1 MRLIKIELKN
11 FKLFRF
17 PDFPAPFM
25 FSPGI
30 NVVKGPLN
38 ETGKSTLLKGI
49 VAALF
54 YDVKSVKKEVKDCV
68 SWGSDRQYETL
79 VEFKEKGKTY
89 SLYKDFEKGLVN
101 FIGHNTG
108 EKFDTSKKVLG
119 RMKELLGTES
129 DKFFSLTSCI
139 YQDDVKAISSGK
151 KEISDSL
158 EEVVTGGKE
167 GILASQAM
175 NRLETE
181 ILNLKRGLD
190 QPAKYPGPL
199 KHLRDEINNTKE
211 KLSKVRKEVANFENS
226 RIELKKLATE
236 LEEIE
241 KKYENAKILLDNNNR
256 RIQIERSIKER
267 EAAYNNLERLSRE
280 ISELEEGYQKA
291 EYVLSSIDGLKE
303 EEKVSEIR
311 RGLDN
316 IENERKGLDV
326 DLESVKKDLRGKE
339 NEMLT
344 LNRRAQ
350 DINLAL
356 DSTWGL
362 KDREQ
367 ISQLSKQLAI
377 FEDRHKNTIDEIRK
391 REGEIEGKKE
401 ELQKKKVSKLLS
413 SKPIIT
419 SATVIST
426 GSIVGA
432 IFNLIFLWGLVPGL
446 GLLIAALWSNNILTK
461 HKTEI
466 VGLETQVQSMRE
478 SLGESKNREKEILM
492 QVKCESM
499 EAFRERERNFYQ
511 QLEER
516 DKNEK
521 EITVTKTESSGLEER
536 IKRMKARLEQL
547 SQEESKLLS
556 QARCGTRGEFEKR
569 EREFRYWLNEKR
581 RYNDQLKGKLGTK
594 SIGDINQDKVDLARK
609 LRVEEDRL
617 TQDLKTTTLSP
628 EELVELNSKVQ
639 HLEKSREKLKR
650 DKERCEFIIE
660 RGEYSTDNQ
669 VELEE
674 CLRNYEE
681 DLEREGNKVR
691 IYELAKDFISR
702 ARDEALSSITDILK
716 EGIQEYF
723 EIFTNGK
730 YRRVEINK
738 DSKGNL
744 EFWVYS
750 NEKGGLAK
758 PEELSGGV
766 IDEFYLACRLALV
779 KLIFG
784 DKKPPIILDD
794 PFVNFD
800 SVRLANTLNFF
811 KMLASEYQIIIFTLS
826 DLYDKVA
833 DNIILLGEK
842 ERPL

>member
-1 MRLIKIELKN
+1 MWLKRIELKN
-11 FKLFRF
+11 FKRF
-17 PDFPAPFM
+17 NSFQAQ
-25 FSPGI
+25 FSPAI
-30 NVVKGPLN
+30 NVAKGPFN
-38 ETGKSTLLKGI
+38 EIGKSTLLKGI

-68 SWGSDRQYETL
+68 SWGSDRQYETC
-79 VEFKEKGKTY
+79 VEFEEKGKAY
-89 SLYKDFEKGLVN
+89 SLYKDFEKGLVS

-108 EKFDTSKKVLG
+108 EKFDTSKKVSG
-119 RMKELLGTES
+119 KMKELLGTDS
-129 DKFFSLTSCI
+129 DRFFSLTSCI
-139 YQDDVKAISSGK
+139 YQDEVKAISSGK

-175 NRLETE
+175 KKLETE

-199 KHLRDEINNTKE
+199 KHWRDKIDDTKE
-211 KLSKVRKEVANFENS
+211 QLNKVRKEVSNIENS
-226 RIELKKLATE
+226 RIELKKLATK

-241 KKYENAKILLDNNNR
+241 KKYENAKILLDSNDR
-256 RIQIERSIKER
+256 RIQIENRIKEL
-267 EAAYNNLERLSRE
+267 EVKYNERERLKDE
-280 ISELEEGYQKA
+280 IEELQENYKKA
-291 EYVLSSIDGLKE
+291 GDALSSIEGLKE
-303 EEKVSEIR
+303 EEKVLEIR

-316 IENERKGLDV
+316 IENERKGLDEN
-326 DLESVKKDLRGKE
+326 LESVREDLRGKE

-350 DINLAL
+350 DISLTL
-356 DSTWGL
+356 DSIRGL

-367 ISQLSKQLAI
+367 VSQLSRQLAI
-377 FEDRHKNTIDEIRK
+377 FEDRHKNLIDDIGK
-391 REGEIEGKKE
+391 GEGEIEGKRK
-401 ELQKKKVSKLLS
+401 ELQKKKVSRLLS

-419 SATVIST
+419 SAAVISV

-446 GLLIAALWSNNILTK
+446 GLLIASLGSKNRLTK
-461 HKTEI
+461 DKTEI
-466 VGLETQVQSMRE
+466 LGLEAQVQSMWE
-478 SLGESKNREKEILM
+478 SLEESQNREKEILT

-499 EAFRERERNFYQ
+499 EEFRERERNFYQ

-516 DKNEK
+516 DKNER
-521 EITVTKTESSGLEER
+521 EITVKKTESSGLEER
-536 IKRMKARLEQL
+536 IKSMNARLEQL
-547 SQEESKLLS
+547 SQAESELLS
-556 QARCGTRGEFEKR
+556 QARCDTKGEFEEK
-569 EREFRYWLNEKR
+569 ERDFRYWLNEKR
-581 RYNDQLKGKLGTK
+581 RSSDQLKGKLGTK
-594 SIGDINQDKVDLARK
+594 SIEEINQEKIELTRK

-617 TQDLKTTTLSP
+617 TPDLKNTTLSP
-628 EELVELNSKVQ
+628 EELVELKSEVQ
-639 HLEKSREKLKR
+639 NLEKAREKLKR

-660 RGEYSTDNQ
+660 NGEYSTDNQ

-674 CLRNYEE
+674 CLVNYEE

-691 IYELAKDFISR
+691 IYELAKEFISK

-723 EIFTNGK
+723 EIFTSGK
-730 YRRVEINK
+730 YKQVEISK
-738 DSKGNL
+738 GDKGNL
-744 EFWVYS
+744 EFWIYS
-750 NEKGGLAK
+750 DEKGDLAK
-758 PEELSGGV
+758 PEDLSGGV

-779 KLIFG
+779 KSIFG
-784 DKKPPIILDD
+784 DKKPPLILDD

-811 KMLASEYQIIIFTLS
+811 KTLASDYQIIIFTLS

-833 DNIILLGEK
+833 DNIIPLGEK
-842 ERPL
+842 ERSL